1 MAERLFTNV
10 RLGLKV
16 DTLQNWKDSSLVLKK
31 GEVAFATVAA
41 SEGTG
46 LTDPVCM
53 MKIGDGEHTFSELN
67 FDFYAKASDVV
78 TAAKSEASLTA
89 FIQTVLAGEGIASDE
104 VVSAL
109 SGRVDTA
116 EGEID
121 TLQSEMD
128 AVEAKAAANET
139 AISGVKG
146 LVGDKAVATQISE
159 AIAALNLADTYEV
172 KGEAAKVST
181 ALETYKTSNDAAVK
195 KVSDDLAGE
204 IARAKAAE
212 EANAGAIS
220 GIKDGTTIDSF
231 ADVEAALA
239 GKQATGDYAT
249 KADAQGYAN
258 AKDADIAAA
267 KKAGEDAAA
276 AVDEKLT
283 AEVERATKAEAQALT
298 DAKAYTDAEITEWV
312 GDKTVGVQI
321 STAIANEKLAETY
334 APIVHKHVKADI
346 TDFAHTHEMGEVN
359 GLVDA
364 LAGKETAGAAADAL
378 EAAIEYADGKDE
390 AIEAAQAAADKAQEE
405 VDALETLVG
414 TIPAGATATDVIG
427 YVQEKTAGIA
437 TEGAMTE
444 LGNRVGAIEADYLK
458 TADKTALQGEI
469 DALELLVGD
478 KAVATQIS
486 EAVAAEA
493 KLRSDADTALGN
505 RVKAIEDDYLKGADK
520 TELVGAIATAKTEAI
535 EAVLGEAVPAD
546 FDTLKEV
553 AAWIQADTT
562 ASAELVTRVSDI
574 EKDYLKA
581 ADKTELEGKITAA
594 QNAADNAQDEV
605 DALEEVV
612 ATKAAASDVTTL
624 TGRVTTAEGK
634 ITTLEGEMDVVEGKV
649 GALETKVGD
658 KTVAEQIQSAIT
670 AENLG
675 QYALASDLDTAEGKI
690 EALEGKA
697 HEHANATEL
706 AKFVDGDK
714 AKLDTAVQ
722 TVSAASG
729 LKATKTGT
737 EVAIDFDEEVV
748 FVFDCGSSAE

>member
-1 MAERLFTNV
+1 
-10 RLGLKV
+10 
-16 DTLQNWKDSSLVLKK
+16 
-31 GEVAFATVAA
+31 
-41 SEGTG
+41 
-46 LTDPVCM
+46 
-53 MKIGDGEHTFSELN
+53 
-67 FDFYAKASDVV
+67 
-78 TAAKSEASLTA
+78 
-89 FIQTVLAGEGIASDE
+89 
-104 VVSAL
+104 
-109 SGRVDTA
+109 
-116 EGEID
+116 
-121 TLQSEMD
+121 
-128 AVEAKAAANET
+128 
-139 AISGVKG
+139 
-146 LVGDKAVATQISE
+146 
-159 AIAALNLADTYEV
+159 
-172 KGEAAKVST
+172 
-181 ALETYKTSNDAAVK
+181 
-195 KVSDDLAGE
+195 
-204 IARAKAAE
+204 
-212 EANAGAIS
+212 
-220 GIKDGTTIDSF
+220 
-231 ADVEAALA
+231 
-239 GKQATGDYAT
+239 
-249 KADAQGYAN
+249 
-258 AKDADIAAA
+258 
-267 KKAGEDAAA
+267 
-276 AVDEKLT
+276 
-283 AEVERATKAEAQALT
+283 
-298 DAKAYTDAEITEWV
+298 
-312 GDKTVGVQI
+312 
-321 STAIANEKLAETY
+321 
-334 APIVHKHVKADI
+334 
-346 TDFAHTHEMGEVN
+346 MGEVN

-364 LAGKETAGAAADAL
+364 LAGKETAGAAEAAL

-437 TEGAMTE
+437 TDAALGE
-444 LGNRVGAIEADYLK
+444 LQEAVDAIEADYLK
-458 TADKTALQGEI
+458 AADKTALQGEI

-493 KLRSDADTALGN
+493 KQRSDADTALGN

-594 QNAADNAQDEV
+594 QNAADKAQGEV

-624 TGRVTTAEGK
+624 TGKVTTAEGK
-634 ITTLEGEMDVVEGKV
+634 ITTLEGEMDAVEGRAT
-649 GALETKVGD
+649 ALETKVGD

>member
-1 MAERLFTNV
+1 MAERIFNTRILN
-10 RLGLKV
+10 KI
-16 DTLQNWKDSSLVLKK
+16 DTLEAWDASSLKIKK
-31 GEVAFATVAA
+31 GEICLAYVAA
-41 SEGTG
+41 DAGLGLEEPVIMAKIATEEG
-46 LTDPVCM
+46 
-53 MKIGDGEHTFSELN
+53 KTFKELPWA
-67 FDFYAKASDVV
+67 FHAKASDVV
-78 TAAKSEASLTA
+78 NAAKSEEALTA
-89 FIQTVLAGEGIASDE
+89 FVNGVIANAGIATDEAMQELAGK
-104 VVSAL
+104 VT
-109 SGRVDTA
+109 TA

-195 KVSDDLAGE
+195 KISDDLAGE

-231 ADVEAALA
+231 ADVEVALA

-249 KADAQGYAN
+249 KAEAQGYAN

-276 AVDEKLT
+276 AVDAKLT

-390 AIEAAQAAADKAQEE
+390 AIEAAQAAADKAQGE
-405 VDALETLVG
+405 VDALEAAVG
-414 TIPAGATATDVIG
+414 TVPEGKTVLGIID
-427 YVQEKTAGIA
+427 EKTAGIA
-437 TEGAMTE
+437 TDAALGE
-444 LGNRVGAIEADYLK
+444 LQEAVDAIEADYLK
-458 TADKTALQGEI
+458 AADKTALQGEI
-469 DALELLVGD
+469 DALEGLVGD
-478 KAVATQIS
+478 TKVSTQISTAVAT
-486 EAVAAEA
+486 ETAARE
-493 KLRSDADTALGN
+493 DADTALDN

-594 QNAADNAQDEV
+594 QNAADKAQGEV

-634 ITTLEGEMDVVEGKV
+634 ITTLEGEMDAVEGRAT
-649 GALETKVGD
+649 ALETKVGD

-722 TVSAASG
+722 TVTASTG

-737 EVAIDFDEEVV
+737 EVAIDFDEAVT
-748 FVFDCGSSAE
+748 FVFDCGTSAE